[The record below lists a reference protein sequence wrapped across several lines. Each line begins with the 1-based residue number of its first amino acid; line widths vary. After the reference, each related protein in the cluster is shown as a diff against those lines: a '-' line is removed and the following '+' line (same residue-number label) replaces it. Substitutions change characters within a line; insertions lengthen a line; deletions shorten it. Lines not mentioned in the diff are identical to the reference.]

1 MKYIKSSKHRALLK
15 SAAMGLSPALS
26 IGKNSL
32 TAEFLQ
38 SLSENIEKNELIKI
52 QILKNC
58 EDDPIELAET
68 LAERS
73 HSEIVQLIG
82 RKIVLYKPTKEEKN
96 RKYEAGTGRS

>member
-38 SLSENIEKNELIKI
+38 SLSENIEKNE
-52 QILKNC
+52 
-58 EDDPIELAET
+58 
-68 LAERS
+68 
-73 HSEIVQLIG
+73 
-82 RKIVLYKPTKEEKN
+82 EK
-96 RKYEAGTGRS
+96 KVPCASA